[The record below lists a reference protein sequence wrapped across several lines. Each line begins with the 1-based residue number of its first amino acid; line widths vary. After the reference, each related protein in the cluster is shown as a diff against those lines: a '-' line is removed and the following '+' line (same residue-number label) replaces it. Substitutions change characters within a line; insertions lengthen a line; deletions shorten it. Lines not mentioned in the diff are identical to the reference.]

1 MAPVEDILQTRKNV
15 SFELWIFKIPFFCL
29 FPTEQH
35 IASLP
40 PKYISNKRHKCL
52 GSKDSLLFEE
62 NVFFMKIK
70 CLSNIIMRIEHPVA
84 INYGNDLLIRL
95 ELIPSK
101 IFGSKSKVRG
111 YLDT

>member
-1 MAPVEDILQTRKNV
+1 
-15 SFELWIFKIPFFCL
+15 
-29 FPTEQH
+29 
-35 IASLP
+35 
-40 PKYISNKRHKCL
+40 
-52 GSKDSLLFEE
+52 
-62 NVFFMKIK
+62 
-70 CLSNIIMRIEHPVA
+70 MRIEHPVA